1 MYLFHEVQNVKLIQD
16 NEAEAI
22 LIQVTIFRV
31 QRNYKYTSEKQW
43 DKAIQLLGNISQTLK
58 QMFLFKGA

>member
-1 MYLFHEVQNVKLIQD
+1 MLIQD

-22 LIQVTIFRV
+22 SIQVTIFRV
-31 QRNYKYTSEKQW
+31 QRNYTYTSGKQRN
-43 DKAIQLLGNISQTLK
+43 KAIQLLGNINQALK